1 VDLLTLSQIANPI
14 LQTVFIAV
22 IDRKIEDD
30 GIDDIS
36 S

>member
-1 VDLLTLSQIANPI
+1 VDLLTLSQIANPS

-22 IDRKIEDD
+22 IDWKIEDD